1 ASVSV
6 GELKPSTVKLIRGA
20 LDLIF
25 GFLGEELKNWV
36 DGALE
41 RDPQQIVGIIAAIEQ
56 AQMQAEDKGIVFTQ
70 RLLSKQHQRAA
81 GIFTRYI
88 DNQIKAIEQTKL
100 SMKKRGVAHFIK
112 FFPIFV
118 ERIEPQIS
126 GLESLEVRGTVDA
139 GYDKIIKTMF
149 ECLQQMAKMDGA
161 DGQLAEDKG
170 MLNYH
175 VIMIENMQYFVSEMA
190 DLDSPAVSS
199 FSKQAKA
206 VYEEHLNAYVKLLL
220 RKPFAKIIDFFD
232 GVERMLQ
239 TAPPSE
245 VLGSNAYGRSALKR
259 VLKDFDSKDIRKSIE
274 ALFKRIEKHFD
285 EDGEMVVSS
294 TSKVV
299 AGTVMAAVWQACDEE
314 IVRETQ
320 RFSKIISQCYGDSGL
335 SLDYS
340 VADVEYAFK
349 RHRA

>member
-1 ASVSV
+1 
-6 GELKPSTVKLIRGA
+6 
-20 LDLIF
+20 
-25 GFLGEELKNWV
+25 
-36 DGALE
+36 
-41 RDPQQIVGIIAAIEQ
+41 
-56 AQMQAEDKGIVFTQ
+56 
-70 RLLSKQHQRAA
+70 
-81 GIFTRYI
+81 
-88 DNQIKAIEQTKL
+88 
-100 SMKKRGVAHFIK
+100 
-112 FFPIFV
+112 
-118 ERIEPQIS
+118 
-126 GLESLEVRGTVDA
+126 
-139 GYDKIIKTMF
+139 MF

-175 VIMIENMQYFVSEMA
+175 VTMIENMQYFVSEMT
-190 DLDSPAVSS
+190 DLDSPAVSP
-199 FSKQAKA
+199 FSRQAKA
-206 VYEEHLNAYVKLLL
+206 IYEEHLNAYVKLVL

-239 TAPPSE
+239 TAAPSE
-245 VLGSNAYGRSALKR
+245 VLASNAYGRSALKR

-299 AGTVMAAVWQACDEE
+299 AGTVMAAVWQACDEA

-340 VADVEYAFK
+340 IADVEYAFK